1 MGMCNI
7 YLKKN
12 IFGLIHR
19 DLHFDNFMFDGTN
32 LHLLD
37 FERCMVAPIDY
48 EFRIFSKYDTQP
60 YLWASAKTDML
71 AVESDYQ
78 LWASAKTDM
87 LAATYDYQ
95 DLIEM
100 FLENYEELNNIP
112 YINERLEFYSLI
124 ELLENYKN
132 TKNSERMQEVRE
144 KVKRLKLVK

>member
-7 YLKKN
+7 YFKKN
-12 IFGLIHR
+12 IFGLIHG
-19 DLHFDNFMFDGTN
+19 DLHFDNFIFDGTN
-32 LHLLD
+32 LYLLD
-37 FERCMVAPIDY
+37 YERCKVAPIDY
-48 EFRIFSKYDTQP
+48 DFRILNTCKTTQ
-60 YLWASAKTDML
+60 W
-71 AVESDYQ
+71 